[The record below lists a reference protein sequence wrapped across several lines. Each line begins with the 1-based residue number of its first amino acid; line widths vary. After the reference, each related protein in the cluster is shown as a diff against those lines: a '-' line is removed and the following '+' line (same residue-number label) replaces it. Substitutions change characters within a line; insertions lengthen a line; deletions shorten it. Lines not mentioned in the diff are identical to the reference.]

1 MNQKLRLFAPLFLVL
16 LLTDCTT
23 KELVETHLAVP
34 YVPHEVV
41 GDVVRFTLAY
51 NPGAA
56 MGMSVGEHSRIFF
69 SVIGLGIM
77 TMLGWLLVQAS
88 PADRL
93 KVVALGLV
101 MGGAAGNLYDRL
113 RSPHGV
119 VDFIDI
125 GIGGLRFYTFNVAD
139 VGVVCGAIL
148 LAWAFWRED
157 NAREALAAT
166 GEPGA

>member
-1 MNQKLRLFAPLFLVL
+1 MKEKLRLFAPLFLVL

-34 YVPHEVV
+34 YIPHEVV

-56 MGMSVGEHSRIFF
+56 MGMSVGEHSRVFF
-69 SVIGLGIM
+69 TVVGLGIM
-77 TMLGWLLVQAS
+77 AMLGWLLVQAS
-88 PADRL
+88 PAHRL

-125 GIGGLRFYTFNVAD
+125 GVGATRFYTFNVAD
-139 VGVVCGAIL
+139 IGVFCGAIL
-148 LAWAFWRED
+148 LAWALWRED
-157 NAREALAAT
+157 AEREAALAIGERT
-166 GEPGA
+166 G

>member
-1 MNQKLRLFAPLFLVL
+1 MREKLRLFTPLFLVL

-56 MGMSVGEHSRIFF
+56 LGMSVGEHSRVFF
-69 SVIGLGIM
+69 TVVGLGIM
-77 TMLGWLLVQAS
+77 AMLGWLLIQAS

-125 GIGGLRFYTFNVAD
+125 GVGATRFYTFNVAD
-139 VGVVCGAIL
+139 IGVVVGAIL
-148 LAWAFWRED
+148 LAWALWRED
-157 NAREALAAT
+157 QRRELAAA
-166 GEPGA
+166 PGGAA

>member
-1 MNQKLRLFAPLFLVL
+1 MNAKLRLFAPLFLVL

-34 YVPHEVV
+34 YIPHEVV

-56 MGMSVGEHSRIFF
+56 MGLSVGEHSRVFF
-69 SVIGLGIM
+69 TVVGLGIM
-77 TMLGWLLVQAS
+77 ALLGWMLIQAS

-125 GIGGLRFYTFNVAD
+125 GVGATRFYTFNVAD
-139 VGVVCGAIL
+139 IGVFCGAIL
-148 LAWAFWRED
+148 LAWALWRED
-157 NAREALAAT
+157 QQREIAADAGGT
-166 GEPGA
+166 A